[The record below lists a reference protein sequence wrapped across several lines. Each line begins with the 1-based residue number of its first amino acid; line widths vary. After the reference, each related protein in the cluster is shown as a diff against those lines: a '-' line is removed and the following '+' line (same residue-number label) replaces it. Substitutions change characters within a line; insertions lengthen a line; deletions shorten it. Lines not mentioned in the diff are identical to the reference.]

1 MSITKPKNQD
11 TNINILPDSNTSM
24 KQETKYFLCSNTER
38 SIIQKYKKIWND
50 MYVTEHRKILEHI
63 PASFF
68 KTADS
73 ETKLQNLQFPIQ
85 KQIILYLMKENF

>member
-1 MSITKPKNQD
+1 
-11 TNINILPDSNTSM
+11 M
-24 KQETKYFLCSNTER
+24 KQETKW
-38 SIIQKYKKIWND
+38 IIQKYKKIWND
-50 MYVTEHRKILEHI
+50 MYVIEHRKILEHI

-85 KQIILYLMKENF
+85 KQIILYLMKEESID